1 MKEQIKQSIGSKMQV
16 SERPRPTP
24 VQLAYVWVERAK
36 EEGKNYGEVI
46 DVYISEYN
54 MDSTDRKLVTY
65 LEADVVKVLPL
76 QTEECQN
83 KIEYHWQNFKP
94 KESAIPLHYLGNKAW
109 TNGSVQRPVS
119 CALWKEIQ
127 RTPDKRA
134 ACVFRWIGVFVANIK
149 NATRLKKKVNLKAS
163 AKTVRCDRSPETAY
177 EMAALFTHFAP
188 QFMELLTEKAWQQ
201 VLDRFRRGAL
211 DKELYEKV
219 MTKDPDL
226 NVHSFRFVEQSGV
239 AKPEQRSVSSSDQAI
254 TEAETNLQRQEL
266 ETCKLK
272 LGREAKKWRDFLE
285 AVRIWRCKCDA
296 ARGDYMDTQEQQ
308 NNKAIKKHADLVY
321 PVRELMLS
329 DHVPTFVH
337 SSVQAWADAL

>member
-1 MKEQIKQSIGSKMQV
+1 M
-16 SERPRPTP
+16 
-24 VQLAYVWVERAK
+24 
-36 EEGKNYGEVI
+36 
-46 DVYISEYN
+46 
-54 MDSTDRKLVTY
+54 LVTD

-83 KIEYHWQNFKP
+83 QIEYHWQNFKP
-94 KESAIPLHYLGNKAW
+94 KESAIPLNYLGNKAW
-109 TNGSVQRPVS
+109 TNGSVQRPVPS
-119 CALWKEIQ
+119 ALWKEIL
-127 RTPDKRA
+127 RPTPDKRA
-134 ACVFRWIGVFVANIK
+134 ACVFRWIGVFIANIK
-149 NATRLKKKVNLKAS
+149 NAVRLKKNVNLKAS
-163 AKTVRCDRSPETAY
+163 AKTVRCDRSPEAAY

-226 NVHSFRFVEQSGV
+226 NVHSFRFMEQSGV

-272 LGREAKKWRDFLE
+272 LGREAKKWMGLPRGSSDLE
-285 AVRIWRCKCDA
+285 VQVWCCPSGVHGHTGA
-296 ARGDYMDTQEQQ
+296 AEQQ
-308 NNKAIKKHADLVY
+308 RHQGTCRSRIPCAG
-321 PVRELMLS
+321 
-329 DHVPTFVH
+329 
-337 SSVQAWADAL
+337 ADAV